1 MVSVSKDP
9 SWHDGIGETCDGEDV
24 SAELLRLARSGQ
36 DEAFADLVAP
46 HRREL
51 HVHCYRI
58 LGSVADADDALQE
71 TLLSAWQSLQGFEE
85 RSSLRTWLY
94 RIATSRC
101 LNMLRAGRR
110 RGEGAPAVLPPDA
123 QPPRPTRLNE
133 VTWLDP
139 YPDVLLDELIDPAP
153 GPEAQLVAKE
163 SISLAFVTALQLL
176 PPRQRAVLI
185 LRDVLDFTTREVAA
199 MFDAT
204 EESVTSALKRARATM
219 PRAMATGSTTP
230 PAVDSAA
237 EKELLGQLVAAF
249 ETADVQRLV
258 ALMTDDAWLR
268 MPPVP
273 LEYQGPEL
281 IGEFFATV
289 AFRDGR
295 RYRLVSSRANGQP
308 AFAIYLS
315 DPHGEFWHAFGLLV
329 ITTRGDRVSAI
340 TRFDNTV
347 IGPFGFPRTL
357 AD

>member
-1 MVSVSKDP
+1 M
-9 SWHDGIGETCDGEDV
+9 

-58 LGSVADADDALQE
+58 LGSAADADDAPQE
-71 TLLSAWQSLQGFEE
+71 TLLPAWQSLQEFDE

-101 LNMLRAGRR
+101 LNMLRARRR
-110 RGEGAPAVLPPDA
+110 RGEGPPAVLPPDA
-123 QPPRPTRLNE
+123 QPPRPTRLNQ
-133 VTWLDP
+133 VTWPGP
-139 YPDVLLDELIDPAP
+139 YPDVLPGELIDPAP

-163 SISLAFVTALQLL
+163 PISLAFVTALQLL

-199 MFDAT
+199 LSDAT
-204 EESVTSALKRARATM
+204 GESVTSALKRARATM
-219 PRAMATGSTTP
+219 SRAMATASTTP
-230 PAVDSAA
+230 PAVDPAA
-237 EKELLGQLVAAF
+237 GQALPSQLVAAF
-249 ETADVQRLV
+249 ETADVQRLA

-295 RYRLVSSRANGQP
+295 RYRLMPSGANRQP
-308 AFAIYLS
+308 AFAIYLRN
-315 DPHGEFWHAFGLLV
+315 PHGEFWRAFGLPV
-329 ITTRGDRVSAI
+329 ITTRDDRVSAI

-357 AD
+357 TD

>member
-1 MVSVSKDP
+1 MSVSEDP
-9 SWHDGIGETCDGEDV
+9 SWRDGIGETCDGEDV

-71 TLLSAWQSLQGFEE
+71 TLLSA
-85 RSSLRTWLY
+85 
-94 RIATSRC
+94 
-101 LNMLRAGRR
+101 
-110 RGEGAPAVLPPDA
+110 
-123 QPPRPTRLNE
+123 
-133 VTWLDP
+133 
-139 YPDVLLDELIDPAP
+139 
-153 GPEAQLVAKE
+153 
-163 SISLAFVTALQLL
+163 
-176 PPRQRAVLI
+176 
-185 LRDVLDFTTREVAA
+185 
-199 MFDAT
+199 
-204 EESVTSALKRARATM
+204 
-219 PRAMATGSTTP
+219 
-230 PAVDSAA
+230 A
-237 EKELLGQLVAAF
+237 EQELLSQLVAAF

-258 ALMTDDAWLR
+258 ALLTDDAWLR

-295 RYRLVSSRANGQP
+295 RYRLVPSRANGQP
-308 AFAIYLS
+308 AFAIYLR

-340 TRFDNTV
+340 TRFDNAV